1 MPMHRREIDGG
12 VESIEFQAEE
22 VRGTA
27 TTGSTAIDNTT
38 FAVYKPE
45 EMQLE
50 GLQH

>member
-1 MPMHRREIDGG
+1 MPMHRQEIDGG

-22 VRGTA
+22 VCGTA
-27 TTGSTAIDNTT
+27 ITGSIAIDNTI

-50 GLQH
+50 GLQY